1 MNTRLILFAGLVL
14 AAFSHL
20 ALAAERR
27 PNIIVM
33 VADDHRFDV
42 LGVTQRELGD
52 QANYPFLESPQLDR
66 LAAGGVRFRN
76 GFVVHSLCSPSRAT
90 TLTGLHT
97 HQHGITFNE
106 QPFVSSATWPHALA
120 DAGWVTGYFGKW
132 HMGNQRERPGF
143 QETATYLNQGIYDDC
158 PFVVNGVPTPSHG
171 WVDDISTD
179 YAIDFI
185 RRSKDKPFAMY
196 LGFKSPH
203 DNRTPAARHKQ
214 TYAGT
219 TLQKP
224 ANWDVPPPWRKDAGW
239 DWQKRHADRLNF
251 FKTIAG
257 VDDNLGRVLDVLDE
271 HGLSE
276 DTVVIYMGDNGYY
289 LGEHGLGDKRT
300 AYDESMRIPFLLR
313 YPRQVKP
320 SVRDELVLNLDVA
333 ATVLAACGVA
343 PDWQQYGASLLP
355 LVTSPPGSI
364 PWRGSFLYQN
374 YRDPAYPEV
383 TFDVLGVRTR
393 DSKYVT
399 HPGHPEWTQLFDL
412 KADPHEDHNL
422 IDDPASDELRAELEA
437 ELERLKQEV
446 DYAPPAPARRAK

>member
-1 MNTRLILFAGLVL
+1 MNFRLILLSGVALVL
-14 AAFSHL
+14 VSQL
-20 ALAAERR
+20 STAAERR
-27 PNIIVM
+27 PNIIVI
-33 VADDHRFDV
+33 VADDHRHDV
-42 LGVTQRELGD
+42 LGIAQRELGD
-52 QANYPFLESPQLDR
+52 DANYPFFESPQLDR

-90 TLTGLHT
+90 TLSGLYT
-97 HQHGITFNE
+97 HQHLITFNE
-106 QPFVSSATWPHALA
+106 QAFVSRKTWPHALA
-120 DAGWVTGYFGKW
+120 DNGWVTGYFGKW

-143 QETATYLNQGIYDDC
+143 QQVATYINQGVYDDC
-158 PFVVNGVPTPSHG
+158 PFVVNGVPTPSKG
-171 WVDDISTD
+171 WVDDVSTD

-185 RRSKDKPFAMY
+185 RRSSDTPFAMY

-224 ANWDVPPPWRKDAGW
+224 ANWDVPPPWRQEAGW
-239 DWQKRHADRLNF
+239 DWTKRHADRLNF

-257 VDDNLGRVLDVLDE
+257 VDDNIGRLLDVLDE
-271 HGLSE
+271 TDLAD
-276 DTVVIYMGDNGYY
+276 DTLIIYMGDNGYY

-313 YPRQVKP
+313 YPRKVQP
-320 SVRDELVLNLDVA
+320 AVRDELVLNLDIS
-333 ATVLAACGVA
+333 ATVLDACGLN
-343 PDWQQYGASLLP
+343 PDWEQYGASLMP
-355 LVTSPPGSI
+355 LVTNPPGTV
-364 PWRGSFLYQN
+364 PWRNSFLYQN

-383 TFDVLGVRTR
+383 TFDVLAVRTD

-412 KADPHEDHNL
+412 KSDPHEDRNL
-422 IDDPASDELRAELEA
+422 IDDPASAGLRAELQS
-437 ELERLKQEV
+437 ELERLKAEI
-446 DYAPPAPARRAK
+446 DYVPPPPGRLKK